1 MIRINLLPT
10 KGGGSSGGGGG
21 GDIGA
26 TVGLIAFLLL
36 ALSSLPAVYLYW
48 SNYEARLQYAR
59 DKIRQEEAAINR
71 LKEAIRLIEEYKRQ
85 KAELER
91 QLKIIHNLKN
101 SRRGPVRFLDEI
113 SIRIPKKVWLTSVQQ
128 RRTNTVYITGFAEG
142 NEWVANFLKYL
153 EASPFIVD
161 VNLSGSTRANQ
172 RLEGTSRTESVVR
185 FQLTCRIA
193 RAS

>member
-10 KGGGSSGGGGG
+10 KPGGGGGGG
-21 GDIGA
+21 GDVGA
-26 TVGLIAFLLL
+26 VVGLIAFLLL

-59 DKIRQEEAAINR
+59 DKIRQEQAAINR

-91 QLKIIHNLKN
+91 QLKIIHDLKN

-113 SIRIPKKVWLTSVQQ
+113 SIRIPKKVWLTGIQQ
-128 RRTNTVYITGFAEG
+128 RNQIIVISGFAEA

-161 VNLSGSTRANQ
+161 VNLSSSVRSTFNHPGSQ
-172 RLEGTSRTESVVR
+172 RGESVVR
-185 FQLTCRIA
+185 FNLSCRIA
-193 RAS
+193 QST